1 MKCQESRATHF
12 SWGGEEKQV
21 MVPEPEKATHDGI

>member
-1 MKCQESRATHF
+1 MPKISGDSPK